1 MPTSKAQ
8 IAAALVKAEVLR
20 HGVFTLKSGARSPI
34 YVDLRVLPSDPDAM
48 DIVTDGLAEACIRLG
63 VDVVAGAETAGIP
76 LAAVVGHKLKMPMIY
91 VRKEPK
97 GYGTGS
103 QIEGVTHPGQRVAL
117 LDDLITQG
125 TSKFTF
131 LEGLAR
137 AEIDV
142 ACILVV
148 LDRQQGGTEAVAAR
162 GSELHS
168 LITFDEMLTE
178 YLGLGALTQGEHDD
192 IRKYL
197 ADPEGWER
205 ALDA

>member
-8 IAAALVKAEVLR
+8 IAEALVKAEVLR

-34 YVDLRVLPSDPDAM
+34 YVDLRVVPSAPEAM
-48 DIVTDGLAEACIRLG
+48 DSITDGLAEACRALG

-76 LAAVVGHKLKMPMIY
+76 LAAVVGHKLSMPMVY

-97 GYGTGS
+97 EYGTGS
-103 QIEGVTHPGQRVAL
+103 QIEGVIRPGQRVAL

-125 TSKFTF
+125 TSKFAF
-131 LEGLAR
+131 LDGFAR
-137 AEIDV
+137 AEVDV

-162 GSELHS
+162 GSELRS
-168 LITFDEMLTE
+168 LITLDEMLAE
-178 YLGLGALTQGEHDD
+178 YLRLGALDQAQYDD
-192 IRKYL
+192 IRQYL
-197 ADPEGWER
+197 DDPEAWEAR
-205 ALDA
+205 LDA

>member
-1 MPTSKAQ
+1 MPTSKAD
-8 IAAALVKAEVLR
+8 IAEALVKAEVLR

-34 YVDLRVLPSDPDAM
+34 YVDLRVVPSSPESM
-48 DIVTDGLAEACIRLG
+48 DVITSGLAEACAELG

-76 LAAVVGHKLKMPMIY
+76 LAAVVGHKLSMPMLY

-103 QIEGVTHPGQRVAL
+103 QIEGVWRPGQRVAL

-125 TSKFTF
+125 TSKFSF

-137 AEIDV
+137 AEIDA

-162 GSELHS
+162 GSELRS
-168 LITFDEMLTE
+168 LITLDEMLDE
-178 YLGLGALTQGEHDD
+178 YLRVGALDRAQFDD
-192 IRKYL
+192 IRAYL
-197 ADPEGWER
+197 ADPEAWEH
-205 ALDA
+205 ALAT

>member
-8 IAAALVKAEVLR
+8 IAQALVKAEVLR

-34 YVDLRVLPSDPDAM
+34 YVDLRVLPSVPEAIDV
-48 DIVTDGLAEACIRLG
+48 VTDGLAEACGTLG

-76 LAAVVGHKLKMPMIY
+76 LAAVVGHKLAMPMIY

-103 QIEGVTHPGQRVAL
+103 QIEGVTQPGQRVAL

-125 TSKFTF
+125 TSKLTF
-131 LEGLAR
+131 LDGLAR

-178 YLGLGALTQGEHDD
+178 YLRLGALDQGQHDD
-192 IRKYL
+192 IRAYL
-197 ADPEGWER
+197 ADSEAWER
-205 ALDA
+205 DLDA